1 MILPRLVEMGCYGIG
16 VSRLLAAALEV
27 GCERGGEDRLVW
39 PRPIAPFHV
48 CVLPFIHV
56 SPALRHSN

>member
-1 MILPRLVEMGCYGIG
+1 MGCYGVG

-27 GCERGGEDRLVW
+27 GCERGGGERLIW

-48 CVLPFIHV
+48 CVLPYVHV
-56 SPALRHSN
+56 R